1 VAQGY
6 SFSRGFVVATTV
18 VDPRGNPTTSR
29 FTPDGFP
36 RESTDPLGQTTRQE
50 RDAGGRLVRTTD
62 PLGRVTQFAY
72 DASGNVTTITDPLGN
87 TRTFTYDPAW
97 GTAWGTLHP
106 DDLCGSLPIA
116 MPRQPRLD
124 APETLHHVMVR
135 GLERRVIFRDD
146 QDQADFVARLA
157 ALAEQGALTVYAWAL
172 LPNHAHLLVRT
183 GTRPLPRSMRR
194 LLTGYAGA
202 FNRRHKRVGH
212 LFQNRYKSIV
222 VEEERYLLEL
232 VRYLH
237 LNPLR
242 AGVVKSLAALE
253 RYPWTGHSALL
264 GTVPRAW
271 QDTRTVL
278 AQFGP
283 TTARARKAYRALV
296 AAGLPQGRRPDLQG
310 GGLVRSLGGW
320 QAVAALRRGREA
332 YRGDE
337 RVLGSSAFVE
347 ALQHAAEAAEAPRGP
362 RLALETLLAGV
373 CRHVG
378 LPREALGGGGR
389 RTAVQQ
395 ARAGLAYLWVAVLGH
410 PGRPLAPLLG
420 VQPAGVLKAAQR
432 GAREAVRWHRLLA
445 KCR

>member
-1 VAQGY
+1 
-6 SFSRGFVVATTV
+6 
-18 VDPRGNPTTSR
+18 
-29 FTPDGFP
+29 
-36 RESTDPLGQTTRQE
+36 
-50 RDAGGRLVRTTD
+50 
-62 PLGRVTQFAY
+62 
-72 DASGNVTTITDPLGN
+72 
-87 TRTFTYDPAW
+87 
-97 GTAWGTLHP
+97 
-106 DDLCGSLPIA
+106 
-116 MPRQPRLD
+116 
-124 APETLHHVMVR
+124 MVR
-135 GLERRVIFRDD
+135 GLKRRVIFRDD
-146 QDQADFVARLA
+146 QDRADFVARLA
-157 ALAEQGALTVYAWAL
+157 ALTAQGALTVYAWAL
-172 LPNHAHLLVRT
+172 LPNHAHLLLRT
-183 GTRPLPRSMRR
+183 GRRPLARSMRS

-202 FNRRHKRVGH
+202 FNRRHRRVGH

-222 VEEERYLLEL
+222 VEEEPYLLEL

-237 LNPLR
+237 LNPVR
-242 AGVVKSLAALE
+242 AGVVKDLRTLD

-264 GTVPRAW
+264 GTVPRPW

-310 GGLVRSLGGW
+310 GGLIRGLGGW

-337 RVLGSSAFVE
+337 RVLGSSAFVAQLQRAVE
-347 ALQHAAEAAEAPRGP
+347 ATEAPRGP
-362 RLALETLLAGV
+362 QLALEPLVARV

-395 ARAGLAYLWVAVLGH
+395 ARAGLAYLWVEVLGH

-420 VQPAGVLKAAQR
+420 VQPAAIPKAARR
-432 GAREAVRWHRLLA
+432 GAKEAPVWRRLLA
-445 KCR
+445 KRR

>member
-1 VAQGY
+1 
-6 SFSRGFVVATTV
+6 
-18 VDPRGNPTTSR
+18 
-29 FTPDGFP
+29 
-36 RESTDPLGQTTRQE
+36 
-50 RDAGGRLVRTTD
+50 
-62 PLGRVTQFAY
+62 
-72 DASGNVTTITDPLGN
+72 
-87 TRTFTYDPAW
+87 
-97 GTAWGTLHP
+97 
-106 DDLCGSLPIA
+106 

-135 GLERRVIFRDD
+135 GLERRVIFRDA
-146 QDQADFVARLA
+146 QDRADFVGRLA
-157 ALAEQGALTVYAWAL
+157 TLAEHGALTVYAWAL
-172 LPNHAHLLVRT
+172 LPNHAHLLLRT
-183 GTRPLPRSMRR
+183 GRRPLARSMRS

-202 FNRRHKRVGH
+202 FNRRHRRVGH

-222 VEEERYLLEL
+222 VEEEPYLLEL

-237 LNPLR
+237 LNPVR
-242 AGVVKSLAALE
+242 AGVVKDLRTLD

-264 GTVPRAW
+264 GTVPRPW

-310 GGLVRSLGGW
+310 GGLIRSLGGW
-320 QAVAALRRGREA
+320 QVVAALRRGREA

-337 RVLGSSAFVE
+337 RVLGSSAFVAQLQRAVE
-347 ALQHAAEAAEAPRGP
+347 ATEAPRGP
-362 RLALETLLAGV
+362 QLALEPLVAGV
-373 CRHVG
+373 CRHIG

-395 ARAGLAYLWVAVLGH
+395 VRAGLAYLWVEVLGH

-420 VQPAGVLKAAQR
+420 VQPAAIPKAARR
-432 GAREAVRWHRLLA
+432 GAKEAPVWRRLLA
-445 KCR
+445 KGR